1 MHHIFIG
8 ENEIDLSNKVIEID
22 SSSENYNHL
31 VKSLRVEKGEDVL
44 CSVDGFKQ
52 PFD

>member
-8 ENEIDLSNKVIEID
+8 ENEIDLSNKLIEIE

-31 VKSLRVEKGEDVL
+31 VKDK
-44 CSVDGFKQ
+44 KIKYIKI
-52 PFD
+52 